1 MLKKFKKNQ
10 KGFTL
15 VELMVVVVIIGI
27 LVAIAIPVY
36 RGVQKRAED
45 QADEANKKIIER
57 AIEVYLTDE
66 GSSIEDL
73 TGDDGLQIL
82 VEEEYLKEIPE
93 PPGGGSYSIDKVGD
107 DGYKV
112 IGPRDQRQS
121 DESDQRQSGEN

>member
-45 QADEANKKIIER
+45 QADEANKKIIES
-57 AIEVYLTDE
+57 AIEVYLTTEE
-66 GSSIEDL
+66 GGSIEDL

-93 PPGGGSYSIDKVGD
+93 PPGGGSYSIEEVGD

-112 IGPRDQRQS
+112 IGPRDQ
-121 DESDQRQSGEN
+121 

>member
-36 RGVQKRAED
+36 NEVRDKAKQNAG
-45 QADEANKKIIER
+45 EANKKIIER

-93 PPGGGSYSIDKVGD
+93 PPGGGSYSISTTKDEDGEVVG
-107 DGYKV
+107 YEV
-112 IGPRDQRQS
+112 IGPRD
-121 DESDQRQSGEN
+121 